1 MLTLREI
8 VTFHIIFNEICTW
21 RPSTCDLQETL
32 QQADLNRITTAAF
45 IGYTGNLALVNW
57 QVYHMQY
64 GCCV

>member
-57 QVYHMQY
+57 
-64 GCCV
+64 